1 MMTVYIRYNV
11 HSLSGLLVMATK
23 LFFKRKYPM
32 ASEVVTLHYK
42 KCYVDRGWYCPQS
55 VQCPSLLGHKVGGAV
70 VVPPPT

>member
-55 VQCPSLLGHKVGGAV
+55 V
-70 VVPPPT
+70 